1 VEDLRDLAARAG
13 IFLDFDGSLAEI
25 VPHPELAEPV
35 PGAVE
40 VLAGLVRRYR
50 VVAVVTGRRADE
62 LERRLPVPGLRVLGV
77 YGLEG
82 APTAAAPALPLEEAR
97 AAARVV
103 PEAWVEDKGATL
115 AVHYRGSPEPA
126 GARARLLD
134 ALEPVARSAG
144 LEVLEGKMVI
154 ELAPVGRPRKGGAVL
169 RLARELGLRGVLYGG
184 DDVADREA
192 FAALDELER
201 DGVLVVRV
209 AVEGPE
215 TPSELLAAADLVV
228 AGPAG
233 LVELLRSLA

>member
-1 VEDLRDLAARAG
+1 VAGLRDLAAEAG
-13 IFLDFDGSLAEI
+13 VFLDFDGSLAEI
-25 VPHPELAEPV
+25 VPRPELAEPV

-40 VLAGLVRRYR
+40 VLARLVRRYR
-50 VVAVVTGRRADE
+50 VVAVVTGRRAVE
-62 LERRLPVPGLRVLGV
+62 LEGRLPVPGLRILGV

-82 APTAAAPALPLEEAR
+82 ASADLPLAR
-97 AAARVV
+97 ARSAVRVV

-115 AVHYRGSPEPA
+115 AVHYRQAPDPD
-126 GARARLLD
+126 RARELLRG
-134 ALEPVARSAG
+134 ALAPLARSAG

-154 ELAPVGRPRKGGAVL
+154 ELAPRDRPRKGGAVL
-169 RLARELGLRGVLYGG
+169 RLARELGLRGVLYAG

-201 DGVLVVRV
+201 EGVLVLRV

-215 TPSELLAAADLVV
+215 TPPDLLAAADLVV

-233 LVELLRSLA
+233 LVELLDSLA

>member
-1 VEDLRDLAARAG
+1 MEDLRGLAAEAG

-35 PGAVE
+35 RGAVE
-40 VLAGLVRRYR
+40 ALAGLVRRYR
-50 VVAVVTGRRADE
+50 VVAIVTGRRAGE
-62 LERRLPVPGLRVLGV
+62 LEPRLPVPGLRVLGV

-82 APTAAAPALPLEEAR
+82 GRVALPLAEAR
-97 AAARVV
+97 AATRLV

-115 AVHYRGSPEPA
+115 AVHYRRAADPSR
-126 GARARLLD
+126 ARASLLG
-134 ALEPVARSAG
+134 ALEPVARAAG

-154 ELAPVGRPRKGGAVL
+154 ELAPADRPRKGGAVL

-192 FAALDELER
+192 FEVLGELER
-201 DGVLVVRV
+201 EGVLVVRV
-209 AVEGPE
+209 AVDGPE
-215 TPSELLAAADLVV
+215 TPAELLAAADVVV

-233 LVELLRSLA
+233 LVELLRALA

>member
-1 VEDLRDLAARAG
+1 LQRLARLADRAG
-13 IFLDFDGSLAEI
+13 IVLDFDGSLAEI

-40 VLAGLVRRYR
+40 ALAELVRRFR

-82 APTAAAPALPLEEAR
+82 GSVDLPIEPAR
-97 AAARVV
+97 TAARVV
-103 PEAWVEDKGATL
+103 PEAWVEVKGATL
-115 AVHYRGSPEPA
+115 AVHYRQAPDPG
-126 GARARLLD
+126 RARELLLD
-134 ALEPVARSAG
+134 ALEPIARSAG

-154 ELAPVGRPRKGGAVL
+154 ELAPLGRPRKGGAVL
-169 RLARELGLRGVLYGG
+169 RLARELGLRGVLYAG

-192 FAALDELER
+192 FEALSELER

-209 AVEGPE
+209 AVDGPE
-215 TPSELLAAADLVV
+215 TPAELVSAADLVV

-233 LVELLRSLA
+233 LVELLRTLA